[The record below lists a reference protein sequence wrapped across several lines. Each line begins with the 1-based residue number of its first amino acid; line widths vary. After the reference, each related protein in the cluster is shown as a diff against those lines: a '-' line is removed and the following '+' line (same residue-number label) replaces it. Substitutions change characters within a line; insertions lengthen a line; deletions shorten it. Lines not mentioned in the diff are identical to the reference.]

1 MIKKEGEKIL
11 KYQDL
16 TIEIECI
23 WVTKPEVIQA
33 IIRTTGKIT
42 KSFIKYLSNIT
53 GKHEIKALE
62 KAIAGNAHVQ
72 RKGLITKLPSR

>member
-16 TIEIECI
+16 TIEIEC
-23 WVTKPEVIQA
+23 TKPKVIQV
-33 IIRTTGKIT
+33 IMTTGKIT

-53 GKHEIKALE
+53 GKREIKALQ
-62 KAIAGNAHVQ
+62 KTMVGNAHIPKKVV
-72 RKGLITKLPSR
+72 ITRLPSR

>member
-1 MIKKEGEKIL
+1 VIKKEGEKIL

-23 WVTKPEVIQA
+23 WVTKTEVIQV
-33 IIRTTGKIT
+33 IIRTTGNIT

-53 GKHEIKALE
+53 GKHEIKALQ
-62 KAIAGNAHVQ
+62 KAMVGNAHIQ